1 MHNCTYVCMYVHI
14 YICTYVHM
22 YVCMH
27 AMHACMYD
35 VGMYVC
41 MYVHTYTH
49 TCIYTYI
56 YIHTD
61 RYKCPTRNLGKKSS
75 TYLYTGIHTFAHA
88 CLYASVRTHK
98 VMNIDTLLYASMQ
111 LHMLVGG
118 RMYISTPYQPKICSD
133 RQTQTRRN
141 EHKETEGQGGRQAL

>member
-1 MHNCTYVCMYVHI
+1 MYVCVYVCTYLHMYICTYVCMYA
-14 YICTYVHM
+14 C
-22 YVCMH
+22 
-27 AMHACMYD
+27 MHACMY
-35 VGMYVC
+35 VCRYVC
-41 MYVHTYTH
+41 MYVCTHIHTHTY
-49 TCIYTYI
+49 IYI
-56 YIHTD
+56 HMYIHTD